1 MIVEITKEQFSKL
14 EMLSQIGD
22 YYIDDKEPSTFSNY
36 ENDKE
41 TITQAQDVLQ
51 QIEQQI
57 LNSNGSELIVDLTK
71 IFNCAIRNGATE
83 YDYSFFF
90 MDAFSE
96 IYPAVSNAYAG
107 LLKSLIE
114 E

>member
-22 YYIDDKEPSTFSNY
+22 YYLDNMEPSSSCYEDDKESV
-36 ENDKE
+36 
-41 TITQAQDVLQ
+41 TQAQDVLQ

-57 LNSNGSELIVDLTK
+57 LNSNSSQLIVDIKK
-71 IFNCAIRNGATE
+71 IFDCAIRNGATE

-90 MDAFSE
+90 IDAFSE

>member
-1 MIVEITKEQFSKL
+1 MIVEITKEQFLKL
-14 EMLSQIGD
+14 ERLSKIGD
-22 YYIDDKEPSTFSNY
+22 YYIDDKEPSDSCY
-36 ENDKE
+36 EDDKE

-57 LNSNGSELIVDLTK
+57 LKNNGSELIVDLTK
-71 IFNCAIRNGATE
+71 IFDCAIRNGATE

-96 IYPAVSNAYAG
+96 IYPAVSNSYAD
-107 LLKSLIE
+107 LLKTLIE